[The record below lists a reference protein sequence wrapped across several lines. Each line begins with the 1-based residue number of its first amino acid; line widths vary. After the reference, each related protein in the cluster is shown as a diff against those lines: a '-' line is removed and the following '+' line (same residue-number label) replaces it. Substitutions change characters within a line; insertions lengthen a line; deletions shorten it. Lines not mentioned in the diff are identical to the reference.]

1 MYTNCLLTFRLKDQ
15 HKPSLTTQAE
25 PSTPTFSWLV
35 IIKWNSSMISM
46 INANRKGDKN
56 LMSESKTDTN
66 QHNTQ
71 SHHLIIL
78 RIKSLL
84 YNVNHYNHVSNNK
97 MENLGW
103 SSISFRCNAYF
114 DFKCITFL
122 CTSLFMTMT
131 QTCITTIPY
140 LIWLWLQASSYHQWT
155 KQNQLYYS

>member
-1 MYTNCLLTFRLKDQ
+1 MYANCSLTFRLKDQ
-15 HKPSLTTQAE
+15 HKPSLTTQVE

-78 RIKSLL
+78 RIKNVL
-84 YNVNHYNHVSNNK
+84 YSVNHYNHVSNNK
-97 MENLGW
+97 MENLWW

-122 CTSLFMTMT
+122 HTSIFMTMT
-131 QTCITTIPY
+131 QTCITTIATLSDLTMTAGFFLPS
-140 LIWLWLQASSYHQWT
+140 QD
-155 KQNQLYYS
+155 